1 MCKLSTFIGTLDNQS
16 KLLKRET
23 RPSYPETPNIRFGI
37 GRPNERRHLGMGGN
51 RLTGRCAC
59 AAAGKGSAAR
69 GPVCCGYPGE
79 HALQWRQP
87 TRSLTQPVQSAVR
100 AARSTKCATALRRRD
115 LLPKEGTSLLGHGKS
130 SCLIPS
136 SRSECETKK
145 SAWRNLAARQLP
157 RYFLAR
163 SPLYLAVVLCH
174 HQSWKEKVPVTF
186 FSATRHGQVRMRFQL
201 VSFLC
206 LDT

>member
-69 GPVCCGYPGE
+69 GPVCWRVPGRRRACLAVATAE
-79 HALQWRQP
+79 ALC
-87 TRSLTQPVQSAVR
+87 
-100 AARSTKCATALRRRD
+100 CAT
-115 LLPKEGTSLLGHGKS
+115 
-130 SCLIPS
+130 
-136 SRSECETKK
+136 
-145 SAWRNLAARQLP
+145 LAQP
-157 RYFLAR
+157 
-163 SPLYLAVVLCH
+163 
-174 HQSWKEKVPVTF
+174 
-186 FSATRHGQVRMRFQL
+186 
-201 VSFLC
+201 
-206 LDT
+206 

>member
-1 MCKLSTFIGTLDNQS
+1 M
-16 KLLKRET
+16 
-23 RPSYPETPNIRFGI
+23 
-37 GRPNERRHLGMGGN
+37 
-51 RLTGRCAC
+51 
-59 AAAGKGSAAR
+59 R
-69 GPVCCGYPGE
+69 G
-79 HALQWRQP
+79 
-87 TRSLTQPVQSAVR
+87 
-100 AARSTKCATALRRRD
+100 ARSTKCATALRRRD

-186 FSATRHGQVRMRFQL
+186 FLSHSAWTGTHAFSACFLPLPRHLTKTQWVNSSGLLLSCPQEHCSAGAAREHLQL
-201 VSFLC
+201 QHISMEQLQDPWSLRNSVKS
-206 LDT
+206 

>member
-1 MCKLSTFIGTLDNQS
+1 NRTPERTTPSRHGREPAYRPVRLCRRGQGKRGARACVLRVPRRACIAMATADALS
-16 KLLKRET
+16 
-23 RPSYPETPNIRFGI
+23 
-37 GRPNERRHLGMGGN
+37 
-51 RLTGRCAC
+51 CA
-59 AAAGKGSAAR
+59 
-69 GPVCCGYPGE
+69 
-79 HALQWRQP
+79 
-87 TRSLTQPVQSAVR
+87 SLTQPVQSAVR

-136 SRSECETKK
+136 SKSECETKK

-206 LDT
+206 LD

>member
-59 AAAGKGSAAR
+59 AAAGKGSATR

-87 TRSLTQPVQSAVR
+87 TRCAAHHSLSLCSRQCAPPVRRNVPPPSAAGTCCPRKAHHFLVMER
-100 AARSTKCATALRRRD
+100 AAA
-115 LLPKEGTSLLGHGKS
+115 
-130 SCLIPS
+130 
-136 SRSECETKK
+136 
-145 SAWRNLAARQLP
+145 
-157 RYFLAR
+157 
-163 SPLYLAVVLCH
+163 
-174 HQSWKEKVPVTF
+174 
-186 FSATRHGQVRMRFQL
+186 
-201 VSFLC
+201 
-206 LDT
+206 